1 MIKKIAA
8 HYVLPINDKP
18 IKNGVITYDETGKI
32 IEISQPNFDVQ
43 EIAGLEFY
51 AGILVPGFVNVHC
64 HLELSH
70 MKSIISEH
78 TGLHGFVSKIAANR
92 ETEEGIILKAV
103 QNADVKMWYNGIAAV
118 GDISNRDNTFKIKQ
132 KSKISYYTFLEIFST
147 IPDLAQIRFDYAMS
161 LQNQLN
167 SMGLASSIVPHAPY
181 SVSPEMFA
189 LINKHSVEKQQ
200 FICMHNQETL
210 SENELYR
217 NKNGDIYKSLSAL
230 GVNFDAIPQTGKNS
244 LESVMPMLNKATKS
258 ILVHN
263 TYSNMEDIQK
273 ASEYFNNLYWTFC
286 PNANLYIENKL
297 PEIQLFRQLKQ
308 KICIG
313 TDSLASNHQL
323 SVLEEIKTISQH
335 FPDIPLEELLKWAT
349 LNGAEALGFDNRL
362 GSLEIGKTPGINLIS
377 NLDLNN
383 LRLKKESVV
392 KRVV

>member
-70 MKSIISEH
+70 MKSMIPEH

-92 ETEEGIILKAV
+92 ETEEGIILKAA

-118 GDISNRDNTFKIKQ
+118 GDISNRDNTFQIKQ
-132 KSKISYYTFLEIFST
+132 KSKISYHTFLEIFST
-147 IPDLAQIRFDYAMS
+147 IPDLAQIKFDYAMS

-167 SMGLASSIVPHAPY
+167 SIGLASSIVPHAPY
-181 SVSPEMFA
+181 SVSQEMFA
-189 LINKHSVEKQQ
+189 LISKHSVEKEQ
-200 FICMHNQETL
+200 FICMHNQETQ

-217 NKNGDIYKSLSAL
+217 NKTGDIYKSLSAL
-230 GVNFDAIPQTGKNS
+230 GVNFDAIPKTGKNS
-244 LESVMPMLNKATKS
+244 LESVMPMLNKAIKS

-263 TYSNMEDIQK
+263 TYSNIEDIQK
-273 ASEYFNNLYWTFC
+273 ASEYFDDLYWAFC

-297 PEIQLFRQLKQ
+297 PDIQLFRKLKQ

-323 SVLEEIKTISQH
+323 SVLEEMITISH
-335 FPDIPLEELLKWAT
+335 FFPDIPLEELLKCAT
-349 LNGAEALGFDNRL
+349 LNGAEALGFVESL
-362 GSLEIGKTPGINLIS
+362 GSFEIGKTPGINLIS

-383 LRLKKESVV
+383 LRLRKESVV
-392 KRVV
+392 KRMI

>member
-8 HYVLPINDKP
+8 HYIFPICDKP

-32 IEISQPNFDVQ
+32 IEISQPYFDVQ

-51 AGILVPGFVNVHC
+51 SGILVPGFVNVHC

-70 MKSIISEH
+70 MKSMIPEH

-92 ETEEGIILKAV
+92 ETEEGIILKAS

-118 GDISNRDNTFKIKQ
+118 GDISNRDNTFQIKQ

-147 IPDLAQIRFDYAMS
+147 IPGLAQIKFDYAICQ
-161 LQNQLN
+161 QNQLY

-181 SVSPEMFA
+181 SVSPQMFD
-189 LINKHSVEKQQ
+189 LINKYSIEKQQ
-200 FICMHNQETL
+200 FICMHNQETP

-230 GVNFDAIPQTGKNS
+230 GVNFDAIPTTGKNS

-335 FPDIPLEELLKWAT
+335 LTDIPLEELIKWAT
-349 LNGAEALGFDNRL
+349 LNGAEALGFAESL
-362 GSLEIGKTPGINLIS
+362 GSFEIGKTPGINLIS

-392 KRVV
+392 KRVI